1 MAQLRCDGTPSLDQA
16 IWSELPYDLL
26 EHIANFC
33 DIDSRRALGFKPHKL
48 PPLTP
53 PPFRPTW
60 RYDWHPVYE
69 GFSHYAEVFRYLTE
83 TKTLVYFEISG
94 YDEYMWEVKTDMT
107 YDPEE
112 DMWTFGPESKYH
124 TIFSGQE
131 DEGNIFHVGVS
142 FQMAGH
148 PEFV

>member
-1 MAQLRCDGTPSLDQA
+1 MERV
-16 IWSELPYDLL
+16 I

-60 RYDWHPVYE
+60 RHDWHPVHEAFFY
-69 GFSHYAEVFRYLTE
+69 YAEVFKYHTE
-83 TKTLVYFEISG
+83 TKTLVYLEFLE
-94 YDEYMWEVKTDMT
+94 YDAYFWEVKTDMT

-112 DMWTFGPESKYH
+112 DKWTFGPDSKYH
-124 TIFSGQE
+124 TIYGIDRQDE
-131 DEGNIFHVGVS
+131 EGNIFHVGAS